1 MTKEVRSQNS
11 SSMWLVR
18 QMRQLLECAS
28 ALALWLERGDAVG
41 ESRTP
46 SGRLASKRQ
55 STGAL
60 QNLAASARCFRVCC
74 ALVLATPL
82 HAQLGLPADTDL
94 FGDDIVRKIDIEER
108 GRMRFGGD
116 EEARKPKEKVAG
128 FDHAL
133 VFQDGR
139 QLRGELAELTKGEVV
154 WRRPDAG
161 EPLRFARDEVRRIV
175 LAPGA
180 EGGDSD
186 GMRMDMGDVEAYVR
200 AIVQQVAGGL
210 GEVIGEAVAQSVT
223 VDLARAVRIPQIVQ
237 TMTVRMTATMKE
249 MGVGMNGGG
258 SGEPEQKAESESASA
273 TLKLPGGDWLFG
285 EVTSADGETFALK
298 LPDSTTLTI
307 ARAPVEW
314 LYFDARPAPAYGFA
328 GGALDLE
335 SWPVRTAGARMEVA
349 GGTLTLRDGSL
360 LGRAVSPPK
369 RFEVAFTVPADHEK
383 GLRLWLQ
390 PFGPQPECYGTGTVE
405 LMFGSGEISRC
416 IYIRKMTRK
425 KTPVPKDPAGQKGP
439 VSYRVF
445 YDGLDKHLAV
455 LRNGV
460 QLGDWKFIEDDDKDA
475 KDRPLD
481 DDERDITISGLCF
494 DRDGNSKMGLQF
506 SHLRVQPWDGVVPQS
521 GDAGQAGDWLS
532 AGKERPVPGRL
543 EAISE
548 GGILFS
554 GVQKKRAAGTLLR
567 LRDASPSLTG
577 ADAMLVFGQQGEV
590 SVAGLEIRDGR
601 ARGRTAF
608 APELDLP
615 VAALQTVVF
624 PGRQPGA
631 EKSADALVFRNG
643 DELRGTLLSAAAGA
657 GLRWKMAGGQ
667 EIGLGFAHLA
677 GVRFAAAGE
686 AGRTGEMATVELCN
700 GDRLRGEFT
709 GLDEKQLHF
718 QHAQLGTVQIARERL
733 WSLYPN
739 PRFPV
744 WDGSRDAAAWIGERT
759 GKGAGS
765 AGPQAAQ
772 WTVLDG
778 SYIQRGARGGSQETV
793 SLRAPLKEI
802 PERFEFRTEATDV
815 NGNPPNFGLLLGTK
829 DGKTSLQASF
839 NYFNLS
845 LYMNS
850 PKGRGRNNSRN
861 VPIREKVPDASSR
874 LALRVFVDRKAG
886 TADFFLNGALVTR
899 IGQQANER
907 LPGLGEIVSVSAS
920 EQEDTASILSNLWI
934 GPWNGELP
942 RVGDGV
948 PAATALTN
956 GDSAAGVPEKWHDG
970 KFLVETAAGPLE
982 LPLEKVQA
990 VEFGGAMT
998 PERAAA
1004 RIRLADGC
1012 AVNVDAF
1019 RWDGKE
1025 LAAHSAIL
1033 GDMRFSAGAV
1043 SELIFDPAPVR
1054 APRMPVAKKLAQKDK
1069 ADAASEEKLPI
1080 LIDQ

>member
-1 MTKEVRSQNS
+1 M
-11 SSMWLVR
+11 
-18 QMRQLLECAS
+18 
-28 ALALWLERGDAVG
+28 D
-41 ESRTP
+41 
-46 SGRLASKRQ
+46 
-55 STGAL
+55 
-60 QNLAASARCFRVCC
+60 
-74 ALVLATPL
+74 
-82 HAQLGLPADTDL
+82 
-94 FGDDIVRKIDIEER
+94 FGD
-108 GRMRFGGD
+108 G
-116 EEARKPKEKVAG
+116 AQTRKPKVAG
-128 FDHAL
+128 FEHAL
-133 VFQDGR
+133 VFHDGR
-139 QLRGELAELTKGEVV
+139 QLRGGLAELTKSEVV

-161 EPLRFARDEVRRIV
+161 EPLRFPRDEVRRVV
-175 LAPGA
+175 LSPDA
-180 EGGDSD
+180 ERGRSD
-186 GMRMDMGDVEAYVR
+186 GREMDMANVEAYVH

-237 TMTVRMTATMKE
+237 TMTLRMMATMKE
-249 MGVGMNGGG
+249 MGMGMNAGG
-258 SGEPEQKAESESASA
+258 SGAPEQRAESASA

-298 LPDSTTLTI
+298 MPDSTILTI

-328 GGALDLE
+328 GGVLDLE

-360 LGRAVSPPK
+360 LGRALNPPK
-369 RFEVAFTVPADHEK
+369 RFEVAFTVPAGHEE
-383 GLRLWLQ
+383 GLRLWIQ
-390 PFGPQPECYGTGTVE
+390 PFGPQPNSYGTGTVV
-405 LMFGSGEISRC
+405 LTFGAKEISRC
-416 IYIRKMTRK
+416 IYIRKMDRQK
-425 KTPVPKDPAGQKGP
+425 SPVPKDPAEQKRP

-445 YDGLDKHLAV
+445 YDGLDRHIAV

-460 QLGDWKFIEDDDKDA
+460 QLGDWKFNEDSDKDV
-475 KDRPLD
+475 KKRPVEN
-481 DDERDITISGLCF
+481 DEHEITINGLCF
-494 DRDGNSKMGLQF
+494 DREQDPQMGLQF
-506 SHLRVQPWDGVVPQS
+506 SHLRVQPWDGFLPES
-521 GDAGQAGDWLS
+521 GAAEPAGDRLS
-532 AGKERPVPGRL
+532 AGKERPVAGRL
-543 EAISE
+543 DAITADE
-548 GGILFS
+548 IVFS
-554 GVQKKRAAGTLLR
+554 GVKKKRAAGTLLR
-567 LRDASPSLTG
+567 LREAGPSLTE

-608 APELDLP
+608 APEFDLP

-624 PGRQPGA
+624 PSRPAGA
-631 EKSADALVFRNG
+631 EKAADALVFRNG
-643 DELRGTLLSAAAGA
+643 DELPGKLLSATAGA

-667 EIGLGFAHLA
+667 EIGLGFTHLA
-677 GVRFAAAGE
+677 GVRFAAAG
-686 AGRTGEMATVELCN
+686 GVRTVGELATVELCN

-709 GLDEKQLHF
+709 GLDGKQLHF
-718 QHAQLGTVQIARERL
+718 QHAQLGTVQIARERV

-744 WDGSRDAAAWIGERT
+744 WDGSRDAAAWIGEPT
-759 GKGAGS
+759 GRGAGS
-765 AGPQAAQ
+765 AGPQAAR

-778 SYIQRGARGGSQETV
+778 SYIQRGAHGGAHRSQETV
-793 SLRAPLKEI
+793 SLRVPLKEI
-802 PERFEFRTEATDV
+802 PERFEFRAEATDV
-815 NGNPPNFGLLLGTK
+815 NGNPPNFGLVLGTK

-850 PKGRGRNNSRN
+850 PKGRGRDSSRN

-920 EQEDTASILSNLWI
+920 EQKEMTSILSNLWI

-942 RVGDGV
+942 RIGAGV
-948 PAATALTN
+948 PAATALSN
-956 GDSAAGVPEKWHDG
+956 GDAAPGAPEKWHDG

-990 VEFGGAMT
+990 VEFGGAMA

-1012 AVNVDAF
+1012 AVNVDGF

-1033 GDMRFSAGAV
+1033 GDLRLAAGAV

-1054 APRMPVAKKLAQKDK
+1054 APRGPVAKKLAQKTG
-1069 ADAASEEKLPI
+1069 AAGPEEKPAV